1 MCITEGMEAPP
12 RTYTMKDKFEYFKP
26 SIQVE
31 MDNFDKPDTVTE
43 MYIRGNYWLPQSL
56 NISVLSMIVCILID

>member
-1 MCITEGMEAPP
+1 MEAPP
-12 RTYTMKDKFEYFKP
+12 RTFTMKDKFEYFKP

>member
-1 MCITEGMEAPP
+1 MEAPP
-12 RTYTMKDKFEYFKP
+12 RTFTMKDKFEYFKP

-56 NISVLSMIVCILID
+56 NISVLSMSVCILID

>member
-1 MCITEGMEAPP
+1 MEAPP
-12 RTYTMKDKFEYFKP
+12 RTFTMKDKFEYFKP

-56 NISVLSMIVCILID
+56 NISVLSMIVCMLID